1 MNELNADKKD
11 ILSWLYKH
19 NKIHTNPDTLM
30 EKYPLSKLELNRLI
44 KFINISIPDS
54 TETNEETNNDV
65 VDLYEMTA

>member
-19 NKIHTNPDTLM
+19 NKNHTNLDTLL

-54 TETNEETNNDV
+54 TENIEETNNVV
-65 VDLYEMTA
+65 VDLYE